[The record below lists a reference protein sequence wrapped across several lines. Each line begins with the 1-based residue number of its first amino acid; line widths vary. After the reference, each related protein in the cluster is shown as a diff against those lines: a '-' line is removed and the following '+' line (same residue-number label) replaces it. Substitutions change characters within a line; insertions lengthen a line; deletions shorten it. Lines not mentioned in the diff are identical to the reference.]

1 MLKGHRLDNDKIGY
15 MARLKYNFTWKK
27 YHFTWK
33 KYHFTWKKYH
43 RWFGLV
49 LSVFMLVFCV
59 SGIILNHREV
69 FSGCEVSR
77 RWLPAS
83 YHIKNFNNGVVKGT
97 VVKNQKTASDSTE
110 QSLAVEKNPSIHANS
125 SESPDSV
132 LAYGCAGV
140 FLTDS
145 RLSTWQDFNR
155 GLPASIDERNVR
167 HIVKAKD
174 GSLWCAALRDVYRY
188 DENSHRWKKVELPG
202 NEERIMD
209 VALGKDS
216 MTVVALTRSYVY
228 KISIFDSCRLQ
239 GKPAMAKFH
248 VGPAT
253 VVPPPSEDYE
263 PKTTLFKLVWHL
275 HSGEFFGL
283 PGKLVVDAIALVL
296 IVLSITGILLFILP
310 YGIRRVKKLAAKARM
325 KRLGKQF
332 AWNMKWHNK
341 IGYVTIVLTL
351 WIAITGM
358 CLRPPLM
365 VPLVLNKLPQAVGED
380 GNVWQDKLRAIRWDA
395 TQGDWLVST
404 SDGFLRVDEDFSQA
418 PKMLATDECPKLS
431 PMGVT
436 VFESDGKGGWIV
448 GSFRGIYRWNP
459 VKSAANRTSAVDPLL
474 ALSLKDSANHP
485 SSQILDYFTGKP
497 SVETSMI
504 PISDNLVCGYSE
516 DFLGGKPLVF
526 DFAKGVEDAKG
537 QAVDLAK
544 LQENKNLSAN
554 PQNLESNRQHL
565 YDNDESKTSKNEESM
580 SDLICETAPMSLWN
594 VALELHVGRCYS
606 PFLGPLSDF
615 FVFLS
620 GLLITLVL
628 LSGYIIS
635 RRRRKK
641 AQARLK

>member
-1 MLKGHRLDNDKIGY
+1 MGIVKIREMMY
-15 MARLKYNFTWKK
+15 LCNPKMNVMARLKYNFTWKK
-27 YHFTWK
+27 YH
-33 KYHFTWKKYH
+33 
-43 RWFGLV
+43 RWLGLV

-77 RWLPAS
+77 KWLPAS
-83 YHIKNFNNGVVKGT
+83 YHVKNFNNGVVKGT

-110 QSLAVEKNPSIHANS
+110 QSLAVEKNPSVHANS

-132 LAYGCAGV
+132 LVYGCAGV

-145 RLSTWQDFNR
+145 RLSTWQDFNA
-155 GLPASIDERNVR
+155 GLPESIDERNVR
-167 HIVKAKD
+167 HVVKAKD

-209 VALGKDS
+209 VALAKDS
-216 MTVVALTRSYVY
+216 MTVVALTRSRVFTIVPFVQYGEIV
-228 KISIFDSCRLQ
+228 KI
-239 GKPAMAKFH
+239 GKSSSETYRVESEIIPAPKK
-248 VGPAT
+248 
-253 VVPPPSEDYE
+253 YE

-310 YGIRRVKKLAAKARM
+310 YGIRRAKKLAAKARM

-365 VPLVLNKLPQAVGED
+365 VPLVLSKLPQAVGED

-395 TQGDWLVST
+395 VQGDWLVST
-404 SDGFLRVDEDFSQA
+404 SEGFLRVDEDFSQA
-418 PKMLATDECPKLS
+418 PKMLPDDECPKLS

-436 VFESDGKGGWIV
+436 VWESDGKGGWIV

-459 VKSAANRTSAVDPLL
+459 VNH
-474 ALSLKDSANHP
+474 SLN
-485 SSQILDYFTGKP
+485 QILDYFTGKP
-497 SVETSMI
+497 SEETSMI

-537 QAVDLAK
+537 QAVALC
-544 LQENKNLSAN
+544 
-554 PQNLESNRQHL
+554 
-565 YDNDESKTSKNEESM
+565 NDEPKKSRNEESM

-606 PFLGPLSDF
+606 PFLGPLSDL

-635 RRRRKK
+635 HRRRKK

>member
-1 MLKGHRLDNDKIGY
+1 MGIVKIREMMY
-15 MARLKYNFTWKK
+15 LCNPKMNVMARLKYNFTWKK
-27 YHFTWK
+27 YH
-33 KYHFTWKKYH
+33 
-43 RWFGLV
+43 RWLGLV

-77 RWLPAS
+77 KWLPAS
-83 YHIKNFNNGVVKGT
+83 YYIKNFNNGVVKGT
-97 VVKNQKTASDSTE
+97 VVKKSAAH
-110 QSLAVEKNPSIHANS
+110 SLS
-125 SESPDSV
+125 SENCDSV
-132 LAYGCAGV
+132 LVYGCAGV

-145 RLSTWQDFNR
+145 RLSTWQDFNA
-155 GLPASIDERNVR
+155 GLPESIDERNVR
-167 HIVKAKD
+167 HVVKAKD

-209 VALGKDS
+209 VALAKDS
-216 MTVVALTRSYVY
+216 MTVVALTRSRVFTIVPFVQYGEIV
-228 KISIFDSCRLQ
+228 KI
-239 GKPAMAKFH
+239 GKSSSETYRVESKIIPAPKK
-248 VGPAT
+248 
-253 VVPPPSEDYE
+253 YE

-310 YGIRRVKKLAAKARM
+310 YGIRRAKKLAAKARM

-365 VPLVLNKLPQAVGED
+365 VPLVLSKLPLAVGED

-395 TQGDWLVST
+395 VQGDWLVST
-404 SDGFLRVDEDFSQA
+404 SEGFLRVDEDFSQA
-418 PKMLATDECPKLS
+418 PKMLPDDECPKLS

-436 VFESDGKGGWIV
+436 VWESDGKGGWIV

-459 VKSAANRTSAVDPLL
+459 VNH
-474 ALSLKDSANHP
+474 SLN
-485 SSQILDYFTGKP
+485 QILDYFTGKP
-497 SVETSMI
+497 SEETSMI

-537 QAVDLAK
+537 QAVALC
-544 LQENKNLSAN
+544 
-554 PQNLESNRQHL
+554 
-565 YDNDESKTSKNEESM
+565 NDEPKKSRNEESM

-606 PFLGPLSDF
+606 PFLGPLSDL

-635 RRRRKK
+635 HRRRKK

>member
-1 MLKGHRLDNDKIGY
+1 MGIVKIREMMY
-15 MARLKYNFTWKK
+15 LCNPKMNVMARLKYNFTWKK
-27 YHFTWK
+27 YH
-33 KYHFTWKKYH
+33 
-43 RWFGLV
+43 RWLGLV

-77 RWLPAS
+77 KWLPAS
-83 YHIKNFNNGVVKGT
+83 YHIKNFNNEVVKGT
-97 VVKNQKTASDSTE
+97 VVKKSAAH
-110 QSLAVEKNPSIHANS
+110 SLS
-125 SESPDSV
+125 SENCDSV

-145 RLSTWQDFNR
+145 RLSTWQDFNA
-155 GLPASIDERNVR
+155 GLPESIDERNVR
-167 HIVKAKD
+167 HVVKAKD

-209 VALGKDS
+209 VALAKDS
-216 MTVVALTRSYVY
+216 MTVVALTRSRVFTIVPFVQYGEIV
-228 KISIFDSCRLQ
+228 KI
-239 GKPAMAKFH
+239 GKSSSETYRVESKIIPAPKK
-248 VGPAT
+248 
-253 VVPPPSEDYE
+253 YE

-310 YGIRRVKKLAAKARM
+310 YGIRRAKKLAAKARM
-325 KRLGKQF
+325 KRLGKQL

-365 VPLVLNKLPQAVGED
+365 VPLVLSKLPQAVGED

-395 TQGDWLVST
+395 VQGDWLVST
-404 SDGFLRVDEDFSQA
+404 SEGFLRVDEDFSQA
-418 PKMLATDECPKLS
+418 PKMLPDDECPKLS
-431 PMGVT
+431 PMGVR
-436 VFESDGKGGWIV
+436 VWESDGKGGWIV

-459 VKSAANRTSAVDPLL
+459 VNH
-474 ALSLKDSANHP
+474 SLN
-485 SSQILDYFTGKP
+485 QILDYFTGKP
-497 SVETSMI
+497 SEETSMI

-537 QAVDLAK
+537 QAVALC
-544 LQENKNLSAN
+544 
-554 PQNLESNRQHL
+554 
-565 YDNDESKTSKNEESM
+565 NDEPKTSRNEESM

-606 PFLGPLSDF
+606 PFLGPLSDL

-628 LSGYIIS
+628 LSGCIIS
-635 RRRRKK
+635 HRRRKK

>member
-1 MLKGHRLDNDKIGY
+1 MGIVKIREMMY
-15 MARLKYNFTWKK
+15 LCNPKMNVMARLKYNFTWKK
-27 YHFTWK
+27 YH
-33 KYHFTWKKYH
+33 
-43 RWFGLV
+43 RWLGLV

-77 RWLPAS
+77 KWLPAS

-97 VVKNQKTASDSTE
+97 VVKKSAAH
-110 QSLAVEKNPSIHANS
+110 SLS
-125 SESPDSV
+125 SENCDSV

-145 RLSTWQDFNR
+145 RLSTWQDFNA
-155 GLPASIDERNVR
+155 GLPESIDERNVR
-167 HIVKAKD
+167 HVVKAKD

-188 DENSHRWKKVELPG
+188 DENSHRWRKVELPG

-209 VALGKDS
+209 VALAKDS
-216 MTVVALTRSYVY
+216 MTVVALTRSRVFTIVPFVQYGEIV
-228 KISIFDSCRLQ
+228 KI
-239 GKPAMAKFH
+239 GKSSSETYRVESRIIPAPKK
-248 VGPAT
+248 
-253 VVPPPSEDYE
+253 YE

-310 YGIRRVKKLAAKARM
+310 YGIRRAKKLAAKARM

-365 VPLVLNKLPQAVGED
+365 VPLVLSKLPQAVGED

-395 TQGDWLVST
+395 VQGDWLVST
-404 SDGFLRVDEDFSQA
+404 SEGFLRVDEDFSQA
-418 PKMLATDECPKLS
+418 PKMLPDDECPKLS

-436 VFESDGKGGWIV
+436 VWESDGKGGWIV

-459 VKSAANRTSAVDPLL
+459 V
-474 ALSLKDSANHP
+474 NHK
-485 SSQILDYFTGKP
+485 SQILDYFTNEP
-497 SVETSMI
+497 SEETSMI

-537 QAVDLAK
+537 QAVALC
-544 LQENKNLSAN
+544 
-554 PQNLESNRQHL
+554 
-565 YDNDESKTSKNEESM
+565 NDEPKTSRNEESM

-606 PFLGPLSDF
+606 PFLGPLSDL

-635 RRRRKK
+635 HRRRKK

>member
-1 MLKGHRLDNDKIGY
+1 MNV

-27 YHFTWK
+27 YH
-33 KYHFTWKKYH
+33 
-43 RWFGLV
+43 RWLGLV

-77 RWLPAS
+77 KWLPAS
-83 YHIKNFNNGVVKGT
+83 YYIKNFNNGVVKGT
-97 VVKNQKTASDSTE
+97 VVKKSAAH
-110 QSLAVEKNPSIHANS
+110 SLS
-125 SESPDSV
+125 SENCDSV

-140 FLTDS
+140 FVTDS
-145 RLSTWQDFNR
+145 RLSTWQDFNA
-155 GLPASIDERNVR
+155 GLPESIDERNVR
-167 HIVKAKD
+167 HVVKAKD

-209 VALGKDS
+209 VALAKDS
-216 MTVVALTRSYVY
+216 MTVVALTRSRVFTIVPFVQYGEIV
-228 KISIFDSCRLQ
+228 KI
-239 GKPAMAKFH
+239 GKSSSETYRVESKIIPAPKK
-248 VGPAT
+248 
-253 VVPPPSEDYE
+253 YE

-310 YGIRRVKKLAAKARM
+310 YGIRRAKKLAAKARM

-365 VPLVLNKLPQAVGED
+365 VPLVLSKLPQAVGED

-395 TQGDWLVST
+395 VQGDWLVST
-404 SDGFLRVDEDFSQA
+404 SEGFLRVDEDFSQA
-418 PKMLATDECPKLS
+418 PKMLPDDECPKLS

-436 VFESDGKGGWIV
+436 VWESDGKGGWIV

-459 VKSAANRTSAVDPLL
+459 VNH
-474 ALSLKDSANHP
+474 SLN
-485 SSQILDYFTGKP
+485 QILDYFTGKP
-497 SVETSMI
+497 SEETSMI

-537 QAVDLAK
+537 QAVALC
-544 LQENKNLSAN
+544 
-554 PQNLESNRQHL
+554 
-565 YDNDESKTSKNEESM
+565 NDEPKTSRNEESM

-606 PFLGPLSDF
+606 PFLGPLSDL

-635 RRRRKK
+635 HRRRKK

>member
-1 MLKGHRLDNDKIGY
+1 MGIVKIREMMY
-15 MARLKYNFTWKK
+15 LCNPKMNVMARLKY
-27 YHFTWK
+27 Y
-33 KYHFTWKKYH
+33 FTWKKYH
-43 RWFGLV
+43 RWLGLV

-77 RWLPAS
+77 KWLPAS

-97 VVKNQKTASDSTE
+97 VVKKSVAH
-110 QSLAVEKNPSIHANS
+110 SLS
-125 SESPDSV
+125 SENCDSV

-145 RLSTWQDFNR
+145 RLSTWQDFNA
-155 GLPASIDERNVR
+155 GLPESIDERNVR
-167 HIVKAKD
+167 HVVKAKD

-209 VALGKDS
+209 VALAKDS
-216 MTVVALTRSYVY
+216 MTVVALTRSRLFTIVPFVQYGEIV
-228 KISIFDSCRLQ
+228 KI
-239 GKPAMAKFH
+239 GKSSSETYRVESKIIPAPKK
-248 VGPAT
+248 
-253 VVPPPSEDYE
+253 YE

-310 YGIRRVKKLAAKARM
+310 YGIRRAKKLAAKARM

-365 VPLVLNKLPQAVGED
+365 VPLVLSKLPQTVGED

-395 TQGDWLVST
+395 VQGDWLVST
-404 SDGFLRVDEDFSQA
+404 SEGFLRVDEDFSQA
-418 PKMLATDECPKLS
+418 PKMLPDDECPKLS

-436 VFESDGKGGWIV
+436 VWESDGKGGWIV

-459 VKSAANRTSAVDPLL
+459 VNH
-474 ALSLKDSANHP
+474 SLN
-485 SSQILDYFTGKP
+485 QILDYFTGKP
-497 SVETSMI
+497 SEETSMI

-537 QAVDLAK
+537 QAVALC
-544 LQENKNLSAN
+544 
-554 PQNLESNRQHL
+554 
-565 YDNDESKTSKNEESM
+565 NDEPKKSRNEESM

-606 PFLGPLSDF
+606 PFLGPLSDL
-615 FVFLS
+615 FVFIS

-635 RRRRKK
+635 HRRRKK

>member
-1 MLKGHRLDNDKIGY
+1 MGIVKIREMMY
-15 MARLKYNFTWKK
+15 LCNPKMNVMARLKYNFTWKK
-27 YHFTWK
+27 YH
-33 KYHFTWKKYH
+33 
-43 RWFGLV
+43 RWLGLV

-77 RWLPAS
+77 KWLPAS
-83 YHIKNFNNGVVKGT
+83 YYIKNFNNGVVKGT
-97 VVKNQKTASDSTE
+97 VMKKSAAH
-110 QSLAVEKNPSIHANS
+110 SLS
-125 SESPDSV
+125 SENCDSV

-145 RLSTWQDFNR
+145 RLSTWQDFNA
-155 GLPASIDERNVR
+155 GLPESIDERNVR
-167 HIVKAKD
+167 HVVKAKD

-209 VALGKDS
+209 VALAKDS
-216 MTVVALTRSYVY
+216 MTVVALTRSRVFTIVPFVQYGEIV
-228 KISIFDSCRLQ
+228 KI
-239 GKPAMAKFH
+239 GKSSSETYRVESKIIPAPKK
-248 VGPAT
+248 
-253 VVPPPSEDYE
+253 YE

-310 YGIRRVKKLAAKARM
+310 YGIRRAKKLAAKARM

-365 VPLVLNKLPQAVGED
+365 VPLVLSKLPQAVGED

-395 TQGDWLVST
+395 VQGDWLVST
-404 SDGFLRVDEDFSQA
+404 SEGFLRVDEDFSQA
-418 PKMLATDECPKLS
+418 PKMLPDDECPKSS

-459 VKSAANRTSAVDPLL
+459 VNH
-474 ALSLKDSANHP
+474 SLN
-485 SSQILDYFTGKP
+485 QILDYFTGKP
-497 SVETSMI
+497 SEETSMI

-537 QAVDLAK
+537 QAVALC
-544 LQENKNLSAN
+544 
-554 PQNLESNRQHL
+554 
-565 YDNDESKTSKNEESM
+565 NDEPKTSRNEESM

-606 PFLGPLSDF
+606 PFLGPLSDL

-635 RRRRKK
+635 HRRRKK

>member
-1 MLKGHRLDNDKIGY
+1 MGIVKIREMMY
-15 MARLKYNFTWKK
+15 LCNPKMNVMARLKYNFTWKK
-27 YHFTWK
+27 YH
-33 KYHFTWKKYH
+33 
-43 RWFGLV
+43 RWLGLV

-77 RWLPAS
+77 KWLPAS
-83 YHIKNFNNGVVKGT
+83 YYIKNFNNGVVKGT
-97 VVKNQKTASDSTE
+97 VMKKSAAH
-110 QSLAVEKNPSIHANS
+110 SLS
-125 SESPDSV
+125 SENCDSV

-140 FLTDS
+140 FLSDS
-145 RLSTWQDFNR
+145 RLSTWQDFNA
-155 GLPASIDERNVR
+155 GLPESIDERNVR
-167 HIVKAKD
+167 HVVKAKD

-209 VALGKDS
+209 VALAKDS
-216 MTVVALTRSYVY
+216 MTVVALTRSRVFTIVPFVQYGEIV
-228 KISIFDSCRLQ
+228 KI
-239 GKPAMAKFH
+239 GKSSSETYRVESKIIPAPKK
-248 VGPAT
+248 
-253 VVPPPSEDYE
+253 YE

-310 YGIRRVKKLAAKARM
+310 YGIRRAKKLAAKARM

-365 VPLVLNKLPQAVGED
+365 VPLVLSKLPQAVGED

-395 TQGDWLVST
+395 VQGDWLVST
-404 SDGFLRVDEDFSQA
+404 SEGFLRVDEDFSQA
-418 PKMLATDECPKLS
+418 PKMLPDDECPKLS

-436 VFESDGKGGWIV
+436 VWESDGKGGWIV

-459 VKSAANRTSAVDPLL
+459 VNH
-474 ALSLKDSANHP
+474 SLN
-485 SSQILDYFTGKP
+485 QILDYFTGKP
-497 SVETSMI
+497 SEETSMI

-537 QAVDLAK
+537 QAVALC
-544 LQENKNLSAN
+544 
-554 PQNLESNRQHL
+554 
-565 YDNDESKTSKNEESM
+565 NDEPKTSRNEESM

-606 PFLGPLSDF
+606 PFLGPLSDL

-635 RRRRKK
+635 HRRRKK
-641 AQARLK
+641 TQARLK

>member
-1 MLKGHRLDNDKIGY
+1 

-27 YHFTWK
+27 YH
-33 KYHFTWKKYH
+33 
-43 RWFGLV
+43 RWLGLV

-77 RWLPAS
+77 KWLPAS

-97 VVKNQKTASDSTE
+97 VVKKSAAH
-110 QSLAVEKNPSIHANS
+110 SLS
-125 SESPDSV
+125 SENCDSV

-145 RLSTWQDFNR
+145 RLSTWQDFNA
-155 GLPASIDERNVR
+155 GLPESIDERNVR
-167 HIVKAKD
+167 HVVKAKD

-209 VALGKDS
+209 VALAKDS
-216 MTVVALTRSYVY
+216 MTVVALTRSRVFTIVPFVQYGEIV
-228 KISIFDSCRLQ
+228 KI
-239 GKPAMAKFH
+239 GKSSSETYRVESKIIPAPKK
-248 VGPAT
+248 
-253 VVPPPSEDYE
+253 YE

-296 IVLSITGILLFILP
+296 IVLSITGILLFIFP
-310 YGIRRVKKLAAKARM
+310 YGIRRAKKLAAKARM

-365 VPLVLNKLPQAVGED
+365 VPLVLSKLPQTVGED

-395 TQGDWLVST
+395 VQGDWLVST
-404 SDGFLRVDEDFSQA
+404 SEGFLRVDEDFSQA
-418 PKMLATDECPKLS
+418 PKMLPDDECPKLS

-436 VFESDGKGGWIV
+436 VWESDGKGGWIV

-459 VKSAANRTSAVDPLL
+459 VNH
-474 ALSLKDSANHP
+474 SLN
-485 SSQILDYFTGKP
+485 QILDYFTGKP
-497 SVETSMI
+497 SEETSMI

-526 DFAKGVEDAKG
+526 DFAKGVEDVKG
-537 QAVDLAK
+537 QAVALC
-544 LQENKNLSAN
+544 
-554 PQNLESNRQHL
+554 
-565 YDNDESKTSKNEESM
+565 NDEPKTSRNEESM

-606 PFLGPLSDF
+606 PFLGPLSDL

-635 RRRRKK
+635 HRRRKK
-641 AQARLK
+641 AQERKHMSFMIHKRES

>member
-1 MLKGHRLDNDKIGY
+1 MGIVKIREMMY
-15 MARLKYNFTWKK
+15 LCNPKMNVMARLKYNFTWKK
-27 YHFTWK
+27 YH
-33 KYHFTWKKYH
+33 
-43 RWFGLV
+43 RWLGLV

-77 RWLPAS
+77 KWLPAS

-97 VVKNQKTASDSTE
+97 VVKKSAAH
-110 QSLAVEKNPSIHANS
+110 SLS
-125 SESPDSV
+125 SENCDSV
-132 LAYGCAGV
+132 LVYGCAGV

-145 RLSTWQDFNR
+145 RLSIWQDFNA
-155 GLPASIDERNVR
+155 GLPESIDERNVR
-167 HIVKAKD
+167 HVVKAKD

-209 VALGKDS
+209 VALAKDS
-216 MTVVALTRSYVY
+216 MTVVALTRSRVFTIVPFVQYGEIVNIGKSSSETY
-228 KISIFDSCRLQ
+228 RVESKII
-239 GKPAMAKFH
+239 PAPKK
-248 VGPAT
+248 
-253 VVPPPSEDYE
+253 YE

-310 YGIRRVKKLAAKARM
+310 YGIRRAKKLAAKARM

-365 VPLVLNKLPQAVGED
+365 VPLVLSKLPQAVGED

-395 TQGDWLVST
+395 VQGDWLVST
-404 SDGFLRVDEDFSQA
+404 SEGFLRVDENFSQA
-418 PKMLATDECPKLS
+418 PKMLPDDECPKLS

-436 VFESDGKGGWIV
+436 VWESDGKGGWIV

-459 VKSAANRTSAVDPLL
+459 VNH
-474 ALSLKDSANHP
+474 SLN
-485 SSQILDYFTGKP
+485 QILDYFTGKP
-497 SVETSMI
+497 SEETSMI

-537 QAVDLAK
+537 QAVALC
-544 LQENKNLSAN
+544 
-554 PQNLESNRQHL
+554 
-565 YDNDESKTSKNEESM
+565 NDEPKKSRNEESM

-606 PFLGPLSDF
+606 PFLGPLSDL

-635 RRRRKK
+635 HRRRKK

>member
-1 MLKGHRLDNDKIGY
+1 MGIVKIREMMY
-15 MARLKYNFTWKK
+15 LCNPKMNVMARLKYNFTWKK
-27 YHFTWK
+27 YH
-33 KYHFTWKKYH
+33 
-43 RWFGLV
+43 RWLGLV

-77 RWLPAS
+77 KWLPAS

-97 VVKNQKTASDSTE
+97 VVKKSAAH
-110 QSLAVEKNPSIHANS
+110 SLS
-125 SESPDSV
+125 SENCDSV

-145 RLSTWQDFNR
+145 RLSTWQDFNA
-155 GLPASIDERNVR
+155 GLPESIDERNVR
-167 HIVKAKD
+167 HVVKAKD

-209 VALGKDS
+209 VALAKDS
-216 MTVVALTRSYVY
+216 MTVVALTRSRVFTIVPFVQYGEIV
-228 KISIFDSCRLQ
+228 KI
-239 GKPAMAKFH
+239 GKSSSETYRVESKIIPAPKK
-248 VGPAT
+248 
-253 VVPPPSEDYE
+253 YE

-310 YGIRRVKKLAAKARM
+310 YGIRRAKKLAAKARM
-325 KRLGKQF
+325 KRFGKQF

-365 VPLVLNKLPQAVGED
+365 VPLVLSKLPQAVGED

-395 TQGDWLVST
+395 VQGDWLVST
-404 SDGFLRVDEDFSQA
+404 SEGFLRVDEDFSQA
-418 PKMLATDECPKLS
+418 PKMLPDDECPKLS

-436 VFESDGKGGWIV
+436 VWESDGKGGWIV

-459 VKSAANRTSAVDPLL
+459 VNH
-474 ALSLKDSANHP
+474 SLN
-485 SSQILDYFTGKP
+485 QILDYFTGKP
-497 SVETSMI
+497 SEETSMI

-537 QAVDLAK
+537 QAVALC
-544 LQENKNLSAN
+544 
-554 PQNLESNRQHL
+554 
-565 YDNDESKTSKNEESM
+565 NDEPKTSRNEESM

-606 PFLGPLSDF
+606 PFLGPLSDL

-635 RRRRKK
+635 HRRRKK

>member
-1 MLKGHRLDNDKIGY
+1 MGIVKIREMMY
-15 MARLKYNFTWKK
+15 LCNPKMNVMARLKYNFTWKK
-27 YHFTWK
+27 YH
-33 KYHFTWKKYH
+33 
-43 RWFGLV
+43 RWLGLV

-77 RWLPAS
+77 KWLPAS

-97 VVKNQKTASDSTE
+97 VVKKSAAH
-110 QSLAVEKNPSIHANS
+110 SLS
-125 SESPDSV
+125 SENCDSV

-145 RLSTWQDFNR
+145 RLSTWQDFNA
-155 GLPASIDERNVR
+155 GLPESIDERNVR
-167 HIVKAKD
+167 HVVKAKD

-209 VALGKDS
+209 VALAKDS
-216 MTVVALTRSYVY
+216 MTVVALTRSRVFTIVPFVQYGEIV
-228 KISIFDSCRLQ
+228 KI
-239 GKPAMAKFH
+239 GKSSSETYRVESKIIPAPKK
-248 VGPAT
+248 
-253 VVPPPSEDYE
+253 YE

-310 YGIRRVKKLAAKARM
+310 YGIRRAKKLAAKARM

-365 VPLVLNKLPQAVGED
+365 VPLVLSKLPQAVGED

-395 TQGDWLVST
+395 VQGDWLVST
-404 SDGFLRVDEDFSQA
+404 SEGFLRVDEDFSQV
-418 PKMLATDECPKLS
+418 PKMLLDDECPKLS

-436 VFESDGKGGWIV
+436 VWESDGKGGWIV

-459 VKSAANRTSAVDPLL
+459 VNH
-474 ALSLKDSANHP
+474 SLN
-485 SSQILDYFTGKP
+485 QILDYFTGKP
-497 SVETSMI
+497 SEETSMI

-537 QAVDLAK
+537 QAVALC
-544 LQENKNLSAN
+544 
-554 PQNLESNRQHL
+554 
-565 YDNDESKTSKNEESM
+565 NDEPKTSRNEESM

-606 PFLGPLSDF
+606 PFLGPLSDL

-635 RRRRKK
+635 HRRRKK

>member
-1 MLKGHRLDNDKIGY
+1 MNV

-27 YHFTWK
+27 YH
-33 KYHFTWKKYH
+33 
-43 RWFGLV
+43 RWLGLV

-77 RWLPAS
+77 KWLPAS
-83 YHIKNFNNGVVKGT
+83 YYIKNFNNGVVKGT
-97 VVKNQKTASDSTE
+97 VVKKSAAH
-110 QSLAVEKNPSIHANS
+110 SLS
-125 SESPDSV
+125 SENCDSV
-132 LAYGCAGV
+132 LVYGCAGV

-145 RLSTWQDFNR
+145 RLSTWQDFNA
-155 GLPASIDERNVR
+155 GLPESIDERNVR
-167 HIVKAKD
+167 HVVKAKD

-209 VALGKDS
+209 VALAKDS
-216 MTVVALTRSYVY
+216 MTVVALTRSRVFTIVPFVQYGEIV
-228 KISIFDSCRLQ
+228 KI
-239 GKPAMAKFH
+239 GKSSSETYRVESKIIPAPKK
-248 VGPAT
+248 
-253 VVPPPSEDYE
+253 YE

-310 YGIRRVKKLAAKARM
+310 YGIRRAKKLAAKARM

-365 VPLVLNKLPQAVGED
+365 VPLVLSKLPQAVGED

-395 TQGDWLVST
+395 VQGDWLVST
-404 SDGFLRVDEDFSQA
+404 SEGFLRVDEDFSQA
-418 PKMLATDECPKLS
+418 PKMLPDDECPKLS

-436 VFESDGKGGWIV
+436 VWESDGKGGWIV

-459 VKSAANRTSAVDPLL
+459 VNH
-474 ALSLKDSANHP
+474 SLN
-485 SSQILDYFTGKP
+485 QILDYFTGKP
-497 SVETSMI
+497 SEETSMI

-537 QAVDLAK
+537 QAVALC
-544 LQENKNLSAN
+544 
-554 PQNLESNRQHL
+554 
-565 YDNDESKTSKNEESM
+565 NDEPKKSRNEESM

-606 PFLGPLSDF
+606 PFLGPLSDL

-620 GLLITLVL
+620 GLLIILVL

-635 RRRRKK
+635 HRRRKK
-641 AQARLK
+641 TQARLK

>member
-1 MLKGHRLDNDKIGY
+1 MGIVKIREMMY
-15 MARLKYNFTWKK
+15 LCNPKMNVMARLKYNFTWKK
-27 YHFTWK
+27 YH
-33 KYHFTWKKYH
+33 
-43 RWFGLV
+43 RWLGLV

-77 RWLPAS
+77 KWLPAS
-83 YHIKNFNNGVVKGT
+83 YYIKNFNNGVVKGT
-97 VVKNQKTASDSTE
+97 VVKKSAAH
-110 QSLAVEKNPSIHANS
+110 SLS
-125 SESPDSV
+125 SENCDSV
-132 LAYGCAGV
+132 LVYGCAGV

-145 RLSTWQDFNR
+145 RLSTWQDFNA
-155 GLPASIDERNVR
+155 GLPESIDERNVR
-167 HIVKAKD
+167 HVVKAKD

-209 VALGKDS
+209 VALAKDS
-216 MTVVALTRSYVY
+216 MTVVALTRSRVFTIVPFVQYGEIV
-228 KISIFDSCRLQ
+228 KI
-239 GKPAMAKFH
+239 GKSSSETYRVESKIIPAPKK
-248 VGPAT
+248 
-253 VVPPPSEDYE
+253 YE

-310 YGIRRVKKLAAKARM
+310 YGIRRAKKLAAKARM

-365 VPLVLNKLPQAVGED
+365 VPLVLSKLPQAVGED

-395 TQGDWLVST
+395 VQGDWLVST
-404 SDGFLRVDEDFSQA
+404 SEGFLRVDEDFSQA
-418 PKMLATDECPKLS
+418 PKMLPDDECPKLS

-436 VFESDGKGGWIV
+436 VWESDGKGGWIV

-459 VKSAANRTSAVDPLL
+459 VNH
-474 ALSLKDSANHP
+474 SLN
-485 SSQILDYFTGKP
+485 QILDYFTGKP
-497 SVETSMI
+497 SEETSMI

-526 DFAKGVEDAKG
+526 DFAKGVEDEKG
-537 QAVDLAK
+537 QAVALC
-544 LQENKNLSAN
+544 
-554 PQNLESNRQHL
+554 
-565 YDNDESKTSKNEESM
+565 NDEPKKSRNEESM

-606 PFLGPLSDF
+606 PFLGPLSDL

-635 RRRRKK
+635 HRRRKK

>member
-1 MLKGHRLDNDKIGY
+1 
-15 MARLKYNFTWKK
+15 MARLKYN
-27 YHFTWK
+27 
-33 KYHFTWKKYH
+33 FTWKKYH

-77 RWLPAS
+77 KWLPAS
-83 YHIKNFNNGVVKGT
+83 YRIKNFNNGVVKGT
-97 VVKNQKTASDSTE
+97 VVKKSAAH
-110 QSLAVEKNPSIHANS
+110 SLS
-125 SESPDSV
+125 SENCDSV
-132 LAYGCAGV
+132 LVYGCAGV

-145 RLSTWQDFNR
+145 RLSTWQDFNA
-155 GLPASIDERNVR
+155 GLPESIDERNVR
-167 HIVKAKD
+167 HVVKAKD

-209 VALGKDS
+209 VALAKDS
-216 MTVVALTRSYVY
+216 MTVVALTRSRVFTIVPFVQYGEIV
-228 KISIFDSCRLQ
+228 KI
-239 GKPAMAKFH
+239 GKSSSETYRVESKIIPAPKKH
-248 VGPAT
+248 
-253 VVPPPSEDYE
+253 E

-310 YGIRRVKKLAAKARM
+310 YGIRRAKKLAAKARM

-365 VPLVLNKLPQAVGED
+365 VPLVLSKLPQAVGED

-395 TQGDWLVST
+395 VQGDWLVST
-404 SDGFLRVDEDFSQA
+404 SEGFLRVDEDFSQA
-418 PKMLATDECPKLS
+418 PKMLPDDECPKLS

-436 VFESDGKGGWIV
+436 VWESDGKGGWIV

-459 VKSAANRTSAVDPLL
+459 VNH
-474 ALSLKDSANHP
+474 SLN
-485 SSQILDYFTGKP
+485 QILDYFTGKP
-497 SVETSMI
+497 SEETSMI

-537 QAVDLAK
+537 QAVALC
-544 LQENKNLSAN
+544 
-554 PQNLESNRQHL
+554 
-565 YDNDESKTSKNEESM
+565 NDEPKKSRNEESM

-606 PFLGPLSDF
+606 PFLGPLSDL

-635 RRRRKK
+635 HRRRKK

>member
-1 MLKGHRLDNDKIGY
+1 MGIVKIREMMY
-15 MARLKYNFTWKK
+15 LCNPKMNVMARLKYNFTWKK
-27 YHFTWK
+27 YH
-33 KYHFTWKKYH
+33 
-43 RWFGLV
+43 RWLGLV

-77 RWLPAS
+77 KWLPAS

-97 VVKNQKTASDSTE
+97 VVKKSAAH
-110 QSLAVEKNPSIHANS
+110 SLS
-125 SESPDSV
+125 SENCDSV
-132 LAYGCAGV
+132 LAYGCAGI
-140 FLTDS
+140 FLTNS
-145 RLSTWQDFNR
+145 RLSTWQDFNA
-155 GLPASIDERNVR
+155 GLPESIDERNVR
-167 HIVKAKD
+167 HVVKAKD

-188 DENSHRWKKVELPG
+188 DENAQQWKKVELPG
-202 NEERIMD
+202 NEKRIMD
-209 VALGKDS
+209 VALAKDS
-216 MTVVALTRSYVY
+216 MTVVALTRSRLFTIVPFVQYGEIV
-228 KISIFDSCRLQ
+228 KI
-239 GKPAMAKFH
+239 GKSSSETYRVESKIIPAPKK
-248 VGPAT
+248 
-253 VVPPPSEDYE
+253 YE

-310 YGIRRVKKLAAKARM
+310 YGIRRAKKLAAKARM

-365 VPLVLNKLPQAVGED
+365 VPLVLSKLPQAVGED

-395 TQGDWLVST
+395 VQGDWLVST
-404 SDGFLRVDEDFSQA
+404 SEGFLRVDEDFSQA
-418 PKMLATDECPKLS
+418 PKMLPDDECPKLS

-436 VFESDGKGGWIV
+436 VWESDGKGGWIV

-459 VKSAANRTSAVDPLL
+459 VNH
-474 ALSLKDSANHP
+474 SLN
-485 SSQILDYFTGKP
+485 QILDYFTGKP
-497 SVETSMI
+497 SEETSMI

-537 QAVDLAK
+537 QAVALC
-544 LQENKNLSAN
+544 
-554 PQNLESNRQHL
+554 
-565 YDNDESKTSKNEESM
+565 NDEPKTSRNEESM

-606 PFLGPLSDF
+606 PFLGPLSDL

-635 RRRRKK
+635 HRRRKK

>member
-1 MLKGHRLDNDKIGY
+1 MNV

-27 YHFTWK
+27 YH
-33 KYHFTWKKYH
+33 
-43 RWFGLV
+43 RWLGLV
-49 LSVFMLVFCV
+49 LSVLMLVFCV

-77 RWLPAS
+77 KWLPAS
-83 YHIKNFNNGVVKGT
+83 YYIKNFNNGVVKGT
-97 VVKNQKTASDSTE
+97 VVKKSAAH
-110 QSLAVEKNPSIHANS
+110 SLS
-125 SESPDSV
+125 SENCDSV

-145 RLSTWQDFNR
+145 RLSTWQDFNA
-155 GLPASIDERNVR
+155 GLPESIDERNVR
-167 HIVKAKD
+167 HVVKAKD

-209 VALGKDS
+209 VALAKDS
-216 MTVVALTRSYVY
+216 MTVVALTRSRVFTIVPFVQYGEIV
-228 KISIFDSCRLQ
+228 KI
-239 GKPAMAKFH
+239 GKSSSETYRVESKIIPAPKK
-248 VGPAT
+248 
-253 VVPPPSEDYE
+253 YE

-310 YGIRRVKKLAAKARM
+310 YGIRRAKKLAAKARM

-365 VPLVLNKLPQAVGED
+365 VPLVLSKLPQAVGED

-395 TQGDWLVST
+395 VQGDWLVST
-404 SDGFLRVDEDFSQA
+404 SEGFLRVDEDFSQA
-418 PKMLATDECPKLS
+418 PKMLPDDECPKLS

-436 VFESDGKGGWIV
+436 VWESDGKGGWIV

-459 VKSAANRTSAVDPLL
+459 VNH
-474 ALSLKDSANHP
+474 SLN
-485 SSQILDYFTGKP
+485 QILDYFTGKP
-497 SVETSMI
+497 SEETSMI

-537 QAVDLAK
+537 QAVALC
-544 LQENKNLSAN
+544 
-554 PQNLESNRQHL
+554 
-565 YDNDESKTSKNEESM
+565 NDEPKKSRNEESM

-606 PFLGPLSDF
+606 PFLGPLSDL

-635 RRRRKK
+635 HRRRKK

>member
-1 MLKGHRLDNDKIGY
+1 MGIVKIREMMY
-15 MARLKYNFTWKK
+15 LCNPKMNVMARLKYNFTWKK
-27 YHFTWK
+27 YH
-33 KYHFTWKKYH
+33 
-43 RWFGLV
+43 RWLGLV

-77 RWLPAS
+77 KWLPAS
-83 YHIKNFNNGVVKGT
+83 YYIKNFNNGVVKGT
-97 VVKNQKTASDSTE
+97 VMKKSAAH
-110 QSLAVEKNPSIHANS
+110 SLS
-125 SESPDSV
+125 SENCDSV

-145 RLSTWQDFNR
+145 RLSTWQDFNA
-155 GLPASIDERNVR
+155 GLPESIDERNVR
-167 HIVKAKD
+167 HVVKAKD

-209 VALGKDS
+209 VALAKDS
-216 MTVVALTRSYVY
+216 MTVVALTRSRVFTIVPFVQYGEIV
-228 KISIFDSCRLQ
+228 KI
-239 GKPAMAKFH
+239 GKSSSETYRVESKIIPAPKK
-248 VGPAT
+248 
-253 VVPPPSEDYE
+253 YE

-310 YGIRRVKKLAAKARM
+310 YGIRRAKKLAAKARM

-365 VPLVLNKLPQAVGED
+365 VPLVLSKLPQAVGED

-395 TQGDWLVST
+395 VQGDWLVST
-404 SDGFLRVDEDFSQA
+404 SEGFLRVDEDFSQA
-418 PKMLATDECPKLS
+418 PKMLPDDECPKSS

-459 VKSAANRTSAVDPLL
+459 VNH
-474 ALSLKDSANHP
+474 SLN
-485 SSQILDYFTGKP
+485 QILDYFTGKP
-497 SVETSMI
+497 SEETSMI

-537 QAVDLAK
+537 QAVALC
-544 LQENKNLSAN
+544 
-554 PQNLESNRQHL
+554 
-565 YDNDESKTSKNEESM
+565 NDEPKTSRNEESM

-606 PFLGPLSDF
+606 PFLGPLSDL

-620 GLLITLVL
+620 GLLITLVF

-635 RRRRKK
+635 HRRRKK

>member
-1 MLKGHRLDNDKIGY
+1 

-27 YHFTWK
+27 YH
-33 KYHFTWKKYH
+33 
-43 RWFGLV
+43 RWLGLV

-59 SGIILNHREV
+59 SGIILNHREA

-77 RWLPAS
+77 KWLPAS

-97 VVKNQKTASDSTE
+97 VVKNSGSLAISEGFSDSI
-110 QSLAVEKNPSIHANS
+110 LV
-125 SESPDSV
+125 
-132 LAYGCAGV
+132 YGCAGV
-140 FLTDS
+140 FLTDYQ
-145 RLSTWQDFNR
+145 LSTWQDFNA
-155 GLPASIDERNVR
+155 GLPKSIDERNVR
-167 HIVKAKD
+167 HVVKAKD

-188 DENSHRWKKVELPG
+188 DENSYRWKKVELPG

-209 VALGKDS
+209 VALGKNS
-216 MTVVALTRSYVY
+216 IQVVALTRSRIFEITPIASNIDVSESPSSLASSAKGGVSEKSPDIFEKKSGGFSEKVGTFLGKYRVEA
-228 KISIFDSCRLQ
+228 KII
-239 GKPAMAKFH
+239 PAPKN
-248 VGPAT
+248 
-253 VVPPPSEDYE
+253 YE

-310 YGIRRVKKLAAKARM
+310 YGIRRAKKLAAKARM

-365 VPLVLNKLPQAVGED
+365 VPLVLSKLPQAVGED

-395 TQGDWLVST
+395 VQGDWLVST
-404 SDGFLRVDEDFSQA
+404 SEGFLRVDEDFSQA
-418 PKMLATDECPKLS
+418 PKMLPDDECPKLS

-436 VFESDGKGGWIV
+436 VWESDGKGGWIV

-459 VKSAANRTSAVDPLL
+459 VNH
-474 ALSLKDSANHP
+474 SLN
-485 SSQILDYFTGKP
+485 QILDYFTGKP
-497 SVETSMI
+497 SEETSMI

-537 QAVDLAK
+537 QAVALC
-544 LQENKNLSAN
+544 
-554 PQNLESNRQHL
+554 
-565 YDNDESKTSKNEESM
+565 NDEPKTSRNEESM

-606 PFLGPLSDF
+606 PFLGPLSDL

-635 RRRRKK
+635 HRRRKK

>member
-1 MLKGHRLDNDKIGY
+1 MGIVKIREMMY
-15 MARLKYNFTWKK
+15 LCNPKMNVMARLKYNFTWKK
-27 YHFTWK
+27 YH
-33 KYHFTWKKYH
+33 
-43 RWFGLV
+43 RWLGLV

-77 RWLPAS
+77 KWLPAS

-97 VVKNQKTASDSTE
+97 VVKKSAAH
-110 QSLAVEKNPSIHANS
+110 SLS
-125 SESPDSV
+125 SENCDSV

-145 RLSTWQDFNR
+145 RLSTWQDFNA
-155 GLPASIDERNVR
+155 GLPESIDERNVR
-167 HIVKAKD
+167 HVVKAKD

-188 DENSHRWKKVELPG
+188 DENSHRWRKVELPG

-209 VALGKDS
+209 VALAKDS
-216 MTVVALTRSYVY
+216 MTVVALTRSRVFTIVPFVQYGEIV
-228 KISIFDSCRLQ
+228 KI
-239 GKPAMAKFH
+239 GKSSSETYRVESKIIPAPKK
-248 VGPAT
+248 
-253 VVPPPSEDYE
+253 YE

-310 YGIRRVKKLAAKARM
+310 YGIRRAKKLAAKARM

-365 VPLVLNKLPQAVGED
+365 VPLVLSKLPQAVGED

-395 TQGDWLVST
+395 VQGDWLVST
-404 SDGFLRVDEDFSQA
+404 SEGFLRVDEDFSQA
-418 PKMLATDECPKLS
+418 PKMLSDDECPKLS

-436 VFESDGKGGWIV
+436 VWESDGKGGWIV

-459 VKSAANRTSAVDPLL
+459 VNH
-474 ALSLKDSANHP
+474 SLN
-485 SSQILDYFTGKP
+485 QILDYFIGKP
-497 SVETSMI
+497 SEETSMI

-537 QAVDLAK
+537 QAVALC
-544 LQENKNLSAN
+544 
-554 PQNLESNRQHL
+554 
-565 YDNDESKTSKNEESM
+565 NDEPKTSRNEESM

-606 PFLGPLSDF
+606 PFLGPLSDL

-628 LSGYIIS
+628 LSGYIIYPS
-635 RRRRKK
+635 SG
-641 AQARLK
+641 

>member
-1 MLKGHRLDNDKIGY
+1 

-27 YHFTWK
+27 YH
-33 KYHFTWKKYH
+33 
-43 RWFGLV
+43 RWLGLV

-77 RWLPAS
+77 KWLPAS
-83 YHIKNFNNGVVKGT
+83 YYIKNFNNGVVKGT
-97 VVKNQKTASDSTE
+97 VVKKSAAH
-110 QSLAVEKNPSIHANS
+110 SLS
-125 SESPDSV
+125 SENCDSV

-145 RLSTWQDFNR
+145 RLSTWQDFNA
-155 GLPASIDERNVR
+155 GLPESIDERNVR
-167 HIVKAKD
+167 HVVKAKD

-188 DENSHRWKKVELPG
+188 DENSHRWKKVEMPG

-209 VALGKDS
+209 VALAKDS
-216 MTVVALTRSYVY
+216 MTVVALTRSRVFTIVPFVQYGEIV
-228 KISIFDSCRLQ
+228 KI
-239 GKPAMAKFH
+239 GKSSSETYRVESKIIPAPKK
-248 VGPAT
+248 
-253 VVPPPSEDYE
+253 YE

-310 YGIRRVKKLAAKARM
+310 YGIRRAKKLAAKARM

-365 VPLVLNKLPQAVGED
+365 VPLVLSKLPQAVGED

-395 TQGDWLVST
+395 VQGDWLVST
-404 SDGFLRVDEDFSQA
+404 SEGFLRVDEDFSQA
-418 PKMLATDECPKLS
+418 PKMLPDDECPKLS

-436 VFESDGKGGWIV
+436 VWESDGKGGWIV

-459 VKSAANRTSAVDPLL
+459 ENH
-474 ALSLKDSANHP
+474 SLN
-485 SSQILDYFTGKP
+485 QILDYFIGKP
-497 SVETSMI
+497 SEETSMI

-537 QAVDLAK
+537 QAVALC
-544 LQENKNLSAN
+544 
-554 PQNLESNRQHL
+554 
-565 YDNDESKTSKNEESM
+565 NDEPKKSRNEESM

-606 PFLGPLSDF
+606 PFLGPLSDL

-635 RRRRKK
+635 HRRRKK
-641 AQARLK
+641 AQERKHMSFMIHKRES

>member
-1 MLKGHRLDNDKIGY
+1 MGIVKIREMMY
-15 MARLKYNFTWKK
+15 LCNPKMNVMARLKY
-27 YHFTWK
+27 Y
-33 KYHFTWKKYH
+33 FTWKKYH
-43 RWFGLV
+43 RWLGLV

-77 RWLPAS
+77 KWLPAS

-97 VVKNQKTASDSTE
+97 VVKKSAAH
-110 QSLAVEKNPSIHANS
+110 SLS
-125 SESPDSV
+125 SENCDSV

-145 RLSTWQDFNR
+145 RLSTWQDFNA
-155 GLPASIDERNVR
+155 GLPESIDERNVR
-167 HIVKAKD
+167 HVVKAKD

-209 VALGKDS
+209 VALAKDS
-216 MTVVALTRSYVY
+216 MTVVALTRSRVFTIVPFVQYGEIV
-228 KISIFDSCRLQ
+228 KI
-239 GKPAMAKFH
+239 GKSSSETYRVESKIIPAPKK
-248 VGPAT
+248 
-253 VVPPPSEDYE
+253 YE

-310 YGIRRVKKLAAKARM
+310 YGIRRAKKLAAKARM

-365 VPLVLNKLPQAVGED
+365 VPLVLSKLPQAVGED

-395 TQGDWLVST
+395 VQGDWLVST
-404 SDGFLRVDEDFSQA
+404 SEGFLRVDEDFSQA
-418 PKMLATDECPKLS
+418 PKMLPDDECPKLS

-436 VFESDGKGGWIV
+436 VWESDGKGGWIV

-459 VKSAANRTSAVDPLL
+459 V
-474 ALSLKDSANHP
+474 NHFLN
-485 SSQILDYFTGKP
+485 QILDYFTGKP
-497 SVETSMI
+497 SEETSMI

-537 QAVDLAK
+537 QAVALC
-544 LQENKNLSAN
+544 
-554 PQNLESNRQHL
+554 
-565 YDNDESKTSKNEESM
+565 NDEPKKSRNEESM

-606 PFLGPLSDF
+606 PFLGPLSDL

-635 RRRRKK
+635 HRRRKK

>member
-1 MLKGHRLDNDKIGY
+1 

-27 YHFTWK
+27 C
-33 KYHFTWKKYH
+33 H

-59 SGIILNHREV
+59 SGIILNHREA

-77 RWLPAS
+77 KWLPAS

-97 VVKNQKTASDSTE
+97 VVKNSGSLAISEGFSDSI
-110 QSLAVEKNPSIHANS
+110 LV
-125 SESPDSV
+125 
-132 LAYGCAGV
+132 YGCAGV
-140 FLTDS
+140 FLTDYQ
-145 RLSTWQDFNR
+145 LSTWQDFNA
-155 GLPASIDERNVR
+155 GLPKSIDERNVR
-167 HIVKAKD
+167 HLVQARD

-202 NEERIMD
+202 NEKRIMD
-209 VALGKDS
+209 VALAKDS
-216 MTVVALTRSYVY
+216 MTVVALTRSRLFTIVPFVQYGEIV
-228 KISIFDSCRLQ
+228 KI
-239 GKPAMAKFH
+239 GKSSSETYRVESKIIPAPKK
-248 VGPAT
+248 
-253 VVPPPSEDYE
+253 YE

-310 YGIRRVKKLAAKARM
+310 YGIRRAKKLAAKARM

-365 VPLVLNKLPQAVGED
+365 VPLVLSKLPQAVGED

-395 TQGDWLVST
+395 VQGDWLVST
-404 SDGFLRVDEDFSQA
+404 SEGFLRVDEDFSQA
-418 PKMLATDECPKLS
+418 PKMLPDDECPKLS

-436 VFESDGKGGWIV
+436 VWESDGKGGWIV

-459 VKSAANRTSAVDPLL
+459 VNH
-474 ALSLKDSANHP
+474 SLN
-485 SSQILDYFTGKP
+485 QILDYFTGKP
-497 SVETSMI
+497 SEETSMI

-537 QAVDLAK
+537 QAVALC
-544 LQENKNLSAN
+544 
-554 PQNLESNRQHL
+554 
-565 YDNDESKTSKNEESM
+565 NDEPKTSRNEESM

-606 PFLGPLSDF
+606 PFLGPLSDL

-628 LSGYIIS
+628 LSGCIIS
-635 RRRRKK
+635 HRRRKK

>member
-1 MLKGHRLDNDKIGY
+1 

-27 YHFTWK
+27 C
-33 KYHFTWKKYH
+33 H

-59 SGIILNHREV
+59 SGIILNHREA
-69 FSGCEVSR
+69 FSGSEVSR
-77 RWLPAS
+77 KWLPAS

-97 VVKNQKTASDSTE
+97 VVKNSGSLAISEGFSDSI
-110 QSLAVEKNPSIHANS
+110 LV
-125 SESPDSV
+125 
-132 LAYGCAGV
+132 YGCAGV
-140 FLTDS
+140 FLTDYQ
-145 RLSTWQDFNR
+145 LSTWQDFNA
-155 GLPASIDERNVR
+155 GLPKSIDERNVR
-167 HIVKAKD
+167 HLVQARD

-209 VALGKDS
+209 VALAKDS
-216 MTVVALTRSYVY
+216 MTVVALTRSRVFTIVPFVQYGEIV
-228 KISIFDSCRLQ
+228 KI
-239 GKPAMAKFH
+239 GKSSSETYRVESKIIPAPKK
-248 VGPAT
+248 
-253 VVPPPSEDYE
+253 YE
-263 PKTTLFKLVWHL
+263 PNTTLFKLVWHL

-310 YGIRRVKKLAAKARM
+310 YGIRRAKKVKSEERRVKNSLAAKNRM
-325 KRLGKQF
+325 KRLGKLF

-365 VPLVLNKLPQAVGED
+365 VPLVLSKLPQAVGED

-395 TQGDWLVST
+395 VQGDWLVST
-404 SDGFLRVDEDFSQA
+404 SEGFLRVDEDFSQA
-418 PKMLATDECPKLS
+418 PKMLPDDECPKLS

-436 VFESDGKGGWIV
+436 VWKSDGKGGWIV

-459 VKSAANRTSAVDPLL
+459 V
-474 ALSLKDSANHP
+474 NHK
-485 SSQILDYFTGKP
+485 SQILDYFTNEP
-497 SVETSMI
+497 CVETSMI
-504 PISDNLVCGYSE
+504 PISDNLICGYSE
-516 DFLGGKPLVF
+516 DLFDREPMVF

-537 QAVDLAK
+537 QVINIL
-544 LQENKNLSAN
+544 
-554 PQNLESNRQHL
+554 
-565 YDNDESKTSKNEESM
+565 DEKDAM

-606 PFLGPLSDF
+606 PFLGPLSDL

-635 RRRRKK
+635 HRRRKK

>member
-1 MLKGHRLDNDKIGY
+1 MGIVKIREMMY
-15 MARLKYNFTWKK
+15 LCNPKMNVMARLKYNFTWKK
-27 YHFTWK
+27 YH
-33 KYHFTWKKYH
+33 
-43 RWFGLV
+43 RWLGLV

-77 RWLPAS
+77 KWLPAS
-83 YHIKNFNNGVVKGT
+83 YYIKNFNNGVVKGT
-97 VVKNQKTASDSTE
+97 VVKKSAAH
-110 QSLAVEKNPSIHANS
+110 SLS
-125 SESPDSV
+125 SENCDSV

-145 RLSTWQDFNR
+145 RLSTWQDFNA
-155 GLPASIDERNVR
+155 GLPESIDERNVR
-167 HIVKAKD
+167 HVVKAKD

-209 VALGKDS
+209 VALAKDS
-216 MTVVALTRSYVY
+216 MTVVALTRSRVFTIVPFVQYGEIV
-228 KISIFDSCRLQ
+228 KI
-239 GKPAMAKFH
+239 GKSSSETYRVESKIIPAPKK
-248 VGPAT
+248 
-253 VVPPPSEDYE
+253 YE

-310 YGIRRVKKLAAKARM
+310 YGIRRAKKLAAKARM

-365 VPLVLNKLPQAVGED
+365 VPLVLSKLPQAVGED

-395 TQGDWLVST
+395 VQGDWLVST
-404 SDGFLRVDEDFSQA
+404 SEGFLRVDEDFSQA
-418 PKMLATDECPKLS
+418 PKMLPDDECPKSS

-459 VKSAANRTSAVDPLL
+459 VNH
-474 ALSLKDSANHP
+474 SLN
-485 SSQILDYFTGKP
+485 QILDYFTGKP
-497 SVETSMI
+497 SEETSMI

-537 QAVDLAK
+537 QAVALC
-544 LQENKNLSAN
+544 
-554 PQNLESNRQHL
+554 
-565 YDNDESKTSKNEESM
+565 NDEPKKSRNEESM

-606 PFLGPLSDF
+606 PFLGPLSDL

-635 RRRRKK
+635 HRRRKK

>member
-1 MLKGHRLDNDKIGY
+1 MGIVKIREMMY
-15 MARLKYNFTWKK
+15 LCNPKMNVMARLKYNFTWKK
-27 YHFTWK
+27 YH
-33 KYHFTWKKYH
+33 
-43 RWFGLV
+43 RWLGLV

-77 RWLPAS
+77 KWLPAS
-83 YHIKNFNNGVVKGT
+83 YYIKNFNNGVVKGT
-97 VVKNQKTASDSTE
+97 VVKKSAAH
-110 QSLAVEKNPSIHANS
+110 SLS
-125 SESPDSV
+125 SENCDSV
-132 LAYGCAGV
+132 LVYGCAGV

-145 RLSTWQDFNR
+145 RLSTWQDFNA
-155 GLPASIDERNVR
+155 GLPESIDERNVR
-167 HIVKAKD
+167 HVVKAKD

-209 VALGKDS
+209 VALAKDS
-216 MTVVALTRSYVY
+216 MTVVALTRSRVFTIVPFVQYGEIV
-228 KISIFDSCRLQ
+228 KI
-239 GKPAMAKFH
+239 GKSSSETYRVESKIIPAPKK
-248 VGPAT
+248 
-253 VVPPPSEDYE
+253 YE
-263 PKTTLFKLVWHL
+263 PKTTLSKLVWHL

-310 YGIRRVKKLAAKARM
+310 YGIRRAKKLAAKARM

-365 VPLVLNKLPQAVGED
+365 VPLVLSKLPQAVGED
-380 GNVWQDKLRAIRWDA
+380 GNVWQDKLRAIRWEA
-395 TQGDWLVST
+395 VQGDWLVST
-404 SDGFLRVDEDFSQA
+404 SEGFLRVDEDFSQA
-418 PKMLATDECPKLS
+418 PKMLPDDECPKLS
-431 PMGVT
+431 PMGVA
-436 VFESDGKGGWIV
+436 VWESDGKGGWIV

-459 VKSAANRTSAVDPLL
+459 VNH
-474 ALSLKDSANHP
+474 SLN
-485 SSQILDYFTGKP
+485 QILDYFTGKP
-497 SVETSMI
+497 SEETSMI

-537 QAVDLAK
+537 QAVALC
-544 LQENKNLSAN
+544 
-554 PQNLESNRQHL
+554 
-565 YDNDESKTSKNEESM
+565 NDEPKKSRNEESM

-606 PFLGPLSDF
+606 PFLGPLSDL

-635 RRRRKK
+635 HRRRKK

>member
-1 MLKGHRLDNDKIGY
+1 

-27 YHFTWK
+27 YH
-33 KYHFTWKKYH
+33 
-43 RWFGLV
+43 RWLGLV

-77 RWLPAS
+77 KWLPAS

-97 VVKNQKTASDSTE
+97 VVKRSAAH
-110 QSLAVEKNPSIHANS
+110 SLS
-125 SESPDSV
+125 SENCDSV

-145 RLSTWQDFNR
+145 RLSTWQDFNA
-155 GLPASIDERNVR
+155 GLPESIDERNVR
-167 HIVKAKD
+167 HVVKAKD

-209 VALGKDS
+209 VALAKDS
-216 MTVVALTRSYVY
+216 MTVVALTRSRVFTIVPFVQYGEIV
-228 KISIFDSCRLQ
+228 KI
-239 GKPAMAKFH
+239 GKSSSETYRVESKIIPAPKKC
-248 VGPAT
+248 
-253 VVPPPSEDYE
+253 E

-310 YGIRRVKKLAAKARM
+310 YGIRRAKKLAAKARM

-365 VPLVLNKLPQAVGED
+365 VPLVLSKLPQAVGED
-380 GNVWQDKLRAIRWDA
+380 GNVWQDKFRAIRWDA
-395 TQGDWLVST
+395 VQGDWLVST
-404 SDGFLRVDEDFSQA
+404 SEGFLRVDEDFSQA
-418 PKMLATDECPKLS
+418 PKMLPDDECPKLS

-436 VFESDGKGGWIV
+436 VWESDGKGGWIV

-459 VKSAANRTSAVDPLL
+459 VNH
-474 ALSLKDSANHP
+474 SLN
-485 SSQILDYFTGKP
+485 QILDYFTGKP
-497 SVETSMI
+497 SEETSMI

-537 QAVDLAK
+537 QAVALC
-544 LQENKNLSAN
+544 
-554 PQNLESNRQHL
+554 
-565 YDNDESKTSKNEESM
+565 NDDPKTSRNEESM

-606 PFLGPLSDF
+606 PFLGPLSDL

-620 GLLITLVL
+620 GLLITLVF

-635 RRRRKK
+635 HRRRKK

>member
-1 MLKGHRLDNDKIGY
+1 MGIVKIREMMY
-15 MARLKYNFTWKK
+15 LCNPKMNVMARLKYNFTWKK
-27 YHFTWK
+27 YH
-33 KYHFTWKKYH
+33 
-43 RWFGLV
+43 RWLGLV

-77 RWLPAS
+77 KWLPAS

-97 VVKNQKTASDSTE
+97 VVKKSAAH
-110 QSLAVEKNPSIHANS
+110 SLS
-125 SESPDSV
+125 SENCDSV

-145 RLSTWQDFNR
+145 RLSTWQDFNA
-155 GLPASIDERNVR
+155 GLPESIDERNVR
-167 HIVKAKD
+167 HVVKAKD

-209 VALGKDS
+209 VALAKDS
-216 MTVVALTRSYVY
+216 MTVVALTRSRVFTIVPFVQYGEIV
-228 KISIFDSCRLQ
+228 KI
-239 GKPAMAKFH
+239 GKSSSETYRVESRIIPAPKK
-248 VGPAT
+248 
-253 VVPPPSEDYE
+253 YE

-310 YGIRRVKKLAAKARM
+310 YGIRRAKKLAAKARM

-365 VPLVLNKLPQAVGED
+365 VPLVLSKLPQAVGED

-395 TQGDWLVST
+395 VQGDWLVST
-404 SDGFLRVDEDFSQA
+404 SEGFLRVDEDFSQA
-418 PKMLATDECPKLS
+418 PKMLPDDECPKLS

-436 VFESDGKGGWIV
+436 VWESDGKGGWIV

-459 VKSAANRTSAVDPLL
+459 VNH
-474 ALSLKDSANHP
+474 SLN
-485 SSQILDYFTGKP
+485 QILDYFTGKP
-497 SVETSMI
+497 SEETSMI

-537 QAVDLAK
+537 QAVALC
-544 LQENKNLSAN
+544 
-554 PQNLESNRQHL
+554 
-565 YDNDESKTSKNEESM
+565 NDEPKTSRNEESM

-606 PFLGPLSDF
+606 PFLGPLSDL

-635 RRRRKK
+635 HRRRKK

>member
-1 MLKGHRLDNDKIGY
+1 MGIVKIREMMY
-15 MARLKYNFTWKK
+15 LCNPKMNVMARLKYNFTWKK
-27 YHFTWK
+27 YH
-33 KYHFTWKKYH
+33 
-43 RWFGLV
+43 RWLGLV

-77 RWLPAS
+77 KWLPAS
-83 YHIKNFNNGVVKGT
+83 YYIKNFNNGVVKGT
-97 VVKNQKTASDSTE
+97 VVKKSAAH
-110 QSLAVEKNPSIHANS
+110 SLS
-125 SESPDSV
+125 SENCDSV
-132 LAYGCAGV
+132 LVYGCAGV

-145 RLSTWQDFNR
+145 RLSTWQDFNA
-155 GLPASIDERNVR
+155 GLPESIDERNVR
-167 HIVKAKD
+167 HVVKAKD

-209 VALGKDS
+209 VALAKDS
-216 MTVVALTRSYVY
+216 MTVVALTRSRVFTIVPFVQYGEIVNIGKSSSETY
-228 KISIFDSCRLQ
+228 RVESKII
-239 GKPAMAKFH
+239 PAPKK
-248 VGPAT
+248 
-253 VVPPPSEDYE
+253 YE

-310 YGIRRVKKLAAKARM
+310 YGIRRAKKLAAKARM

-365 VPLVLNKLPQAVGED
+365 VPLVLSKLPQAVGED

-395 TQGDWLVST
+395 VQGDWLVST
-404 SDGFLRVDEDFSQA
+404 SEGFLRVDEDFSQA
-418 PKMLATDECPKLS
+418 PKMLPDDECPKLS

-436 VFESDGKGGWIV
+436 VWESDGKGGWIV

-459 VKSAANRTSAVDPLL
+459 VNH
-474 ALSLKDSANHP
+474 SLN
-485 SSQILDYFTGKP
+485 QILDYFTGKP
-497 SVETSMI
+497 SEETSMI

-537 QAVDLAK
+537 QAVALC
-544 LQENKNLSAN
+544 
-554 PQNLESNRQHL
+554 
-565 YDNDESKTSKNEESM
+565 NDEPKKSRNEESM

-606 PFLGPLSDF
+606 PFLGPLSDL

-635 RRRRKK
+635 HRRRKK

>member
-1 MLKGHRLDNDKIGY
+1 MGIVKIREMMY
-15 MARLKYNFTWKK
+15 LCNPKMNVMARLKYN
-27 YHFTWK
+27 
-33 KYHFTWKKYH
+33 FTWKKYH

-77 RWLPAS
+77 KWLPAS
-83 YHIKNFNNGVVKGT
+83 YRIKNFNNGVVKGT
-97 VVKNQKTASDSTE
+97 VVEKSAAH
-110 QSLAVEKNPSIHANS
+110 SLS
-125 SESPDSV
+125 SENCDSV
-132 LAYGCAGV
+132 LVYGCAGV

-145 RLSTWQDFNR
+145 RLSTWQDFNA
-155 GLPASIDERNVR
+155 GLPESIDERNVR
-167 HIVKAKD
+167 HVVKAKD

-209 VALGKDS
+209 VALAKDS
-216 MTVVALTRSYVY
+216 MTVVALTRSRVFTIVPFVQYGEIV
-228 KISIFDSCRLQ
+228 KI
-239 GKPAMAKFH
+239 GKSSSETYRVESKIIPAPKK
-248 VGPAT
+248 
-253 VVPPPSEDYE
+253 YE

-310 YGIRRVKKLAAKARM
+310 YGIRIAKKLAAKARM

-365 VPLVLNKLPQAVGED
+365 VPLVLSKLPQAVGED

-395 TQGDWLVST
+395 VLGDWLVST
-404 SDGFLRVDEDFSQA
+404 SEGFLRVDEDFSQA
-418 PKMLATDECPKLS
+418 PKMLPDDECPKLS

-436 VFESDGKGGWIV
+436 VWESDGKGGWIV

-459 VKSAANRTSAVDPLL
+459 VNH
-474 ALSLKDSANHP
+474 SLN
-485 SSQILDYFTGKP
+485 QILDYFTGKP
-497 SVETSMI
+497 SEETSMI

-537 QAVDLAK
+537 QAVALC
-544 LQENKNLSAN
+544 
-554 PQNLESNRQHL
+554 
-565 YDNDESKTSKNEESM
+565 NDEPKTSRNEESM

-606 PFLGPLSDF
+606 PFLGPLSDL

-635 RRRRKK
+635 HRRRKK

>member
-1 MLKGHRLDNDKIGY
+1 MYLCNPKMNV

-27 YHFTWK
+27 YH
-33 KYHFTWKKYH
+33 
-43 RWFGLV
+43 RWLGLV

-77 RWLPAS
+77 KWLPAS
-83 YHIKNFNNGVVKGT
+83 YYIKNFNNGVVKGT
-97 VVKNQKTASDSTE
+97 VVKKSAAH
-110 QSLAVEKNPSIHANS
+110 SLS
-125 SESPDSV
+125 SENCDSV
-132 LAYGCAGV
+132 LVYGCAGV

-145 RLSTWQDFNR
+145 RLSTWQDFNA
-155 GLPASIDERNVR
+155 GLPESIDERNVR
-167 HIVKAKD
+167 HVVKAKD

-209 VALGKDS
+209 VALAKDS
-216 MTVVALTRSYVY
+216 MTVVALTRSRVFTIVPFVQYGEIV
-228 KISIFDSCRLQ
+228 KI
-239 GKPAMAKFH
+239 GKSSSETYRVESKIIPAPKK
-248 VGPAT
+248 
-253 VVPPPSEDYE
+253 YE

-310 YGIRRVKKLAAKARM
+310 YGIRRAKKLAAKARM

-365 VPLVLNKLPQAVGED
+365 VPLVLSKLPQAVGED

-395 TQGDWLVST
+395 VQGDWLVST
-404 SDGFLRVDEDFSQA
+404 SEGFLRVDEDFSQA
-418 PKMLATDECPKLS
+418 PKMLPDDECPKLS

-436 VFESDGKGGWIV
+436 VWESDGKGGWIV

-459 VKSAANRTSAVDPLL
+459 VNH
-474 ALSLKDSANHP
+474 SLN
-485 SSQILDYFTGKP
+485 QILDYFTGKP
-497 SVETSMI
+497 SEETSMI

-537 QAVDLAK
+537 QAVALC
-544 LQENKNLSAN
+544 
-554 PQNLESNRQHL
+554 
-565 YDNDESKTSKNEESM
+565 NDEPKTSRNEESM

-606 PFLGPLSDF
+606 PFLGPLSDL

-620 GLLITLVL
+620 GLLITLVF

-635 RRRRKK
+635 HRRRKK

>member
-1 MLKGHRLDNDKIGY
+1 MGIVKIREMMY
-15 MARLKYNFTWKK
+15 LCNPKMNVMARLKYNFTWKK
-27 YHFTWK
+27 YH
-33 KYHFTWKKYH
+33 
-43 RWFGLV
+43 RWLGLV

-77 RWLPAS
+77 KWLPAS
-83 YHIKNFNNGVVKGT
+83 YYIKNFNNGVVKGT
-97 VVKNQKTASDSTE
+97 VVKKSAAH
-110 QSLAVEKNPSIHANS
+110 SLS
-125 SESPDSV
+125 SENCDSV

-145 RLSTWQDFNR
+145 RLSTWQDFNA
-155 GLPASIDERNVR
+155 GLPESIDERNVR
-167 HIVKAKD
+167 HVVKAKD

-209 VALGKDS
+209 VALAKDS
-216 MTVVALTRSYVY
+216 MTVVALTRSRVFTIVPFVQYGEIV
-228 KISIFDSCRLQ
+228 KI
-239 GKPAMAKFH
+239 GKSSSETYRVESKIIPAPKK
-248 VGPAT
+248 
-253 VVPPPSEDYE
+253 YE

-310 YGIRRVKKLAAKARM
+310 YGIRRAKKLAAKARM

-365 VPLVLNKLPQAVGED
+365 VPLVLSKLPQAVGED

-395 TQGDWLVST
+395 VQGDWLVST
-404 SDGFLRVDEDFSQA
+404 SEGFLRVDEDFSQA
-418 PKMLATDECPKLS
+418 PKMLPDDECPKLS

-436 VFESDGKGGWIV
+436 VWESDGKGGWIV

-459 VKSAANRTSAVDPLL
+459 V
-474 ALSLKDSANHP
+474 NHK
-485 SSQILDYFTGKP
+485 SQILDYFTNEP
-497 SVETSMI
+497 CVETSMI
-504 PISDNLVCGYSE
+504 PISDNLICGYSE
-516 DFLGGKPLVF
+516 DLFDREPMVF

-537 QAVDLAK
+537 QVINIL
-544 LQENKNLSAN
+544 
-554 PQNLESNRQHL
+554 
-565 YDNDESKTSKNEESM
+565 DEKDAM

-606 PFLGPLSDF
+606 PFLGPLSDL

-635 RRRRKK
+635 HRRRKK

>member
-1 MLKGHRLDNDKIGY
+1 MGIVKIREMMY
-15 MARLKYNFTWKK
+15 LCNPKMNVMARLKYNFTWKK
-27 YHFTWK
+27 YH
-33 KYHFTWKKYH
+33 
-43 RWFGLV
+43 RWLGLV

-77 RWLPAS
+77 KWLPAS

-97 VVKNQKTASDSTE
+97 VVKKSAAH
-110 QSLAVEKNPSIHANS
+110 SLS
-125 SESPDSV
+125 SENCDSV

-145 RLSTWQDFNR
+145 RLSTWQDFNA
-155 GLPASIDERNVR
+155 GLPESIDERNVR
-167 HIVKAKD
+167 HVVKAKN

-209 VALGKDS
+209 VALAKDS
-216 MTVVALTRSYVY
+216 MTVVALTRSRVFTIVPFVQYGEIG
-228 KISIFDSCRLQ
+228 KI
-239 GKPAMAKFH
+239 GKSSSETYRVESKIIPAPKK
-248 VGPAT
+248 
-253 VVPPPSEDYE
+253 YE

-310 YGIRRVKKLAAKARM
+310 YGIRRAKKLAAKARM

-365 VPLVLNKLPQAVGED
+365 VPLVLSKLPQAVGED

-395 TQGDWLVST
+395 VQGDWLVST
-404 SDGFLRVDEDFSQA
+404 SEGFLRVDEDFSQA
-418 PKMLATDECPKLS
+418 PKMLPDDECPKLS

-436 VFESDGKGGWIV
+436 VWESDGKGGWIV

-459 VKSAANRTSAVDPLL
+459 VNH
-474 ALSLKDSANHP
+474 SLN
-485 SSQILDYFTGKP
+485 QILDYFTGKP
-497 SVETSMI
+497 SEETSMI

-537 QAVDLAK
+537 QAVALC
-544 LQENKNLSAN
+544 
-554 PQNLESNRQHL
+554 
-565 YDNDESKTSKNEESM
+565 NDEPKKSRNEESM

-606 PFLGPLSDF
+606 PFLGPLSDL

-635 RRRRKK
+635 HRRRKK

>member
-1 MLKGHRLDNDKIGY
+1 MGIVKIREMMY
-15 MARLKYNFTWKK
+15 LCNPKMNVMARLKYNFTWKK
-27 YHFTWK
+27 YH
-33 KYHFTWKKYH
+33 
-43 RWFGLV
+43 RWLGLV

-77 RWLPAS
+77 KWLPAS
-83 YHIKNFNNGVVKGT
+83 YYIKNFNNGVMKGT

-110 QSLAVEKNPSIHANS
+110 QSLAVEKNPSVHANS

-132 LAYGCAGV
+132 LVYGCAGV

-145 RLSTWQDFNR
+145 RLSTWQDFNA
-155 GLPASIDERNVR
+155 GLPESIDERNVR
-167 HIVKAKD
+167 HVVKAKD

-209 VALGKDS
+209 VALAKDS
-216 MTVVALTRSYVY
+216 MTVVALTRSRVFTIVPFVQYGEIV
-228 KISIFDSCRLQ
+228 KI
-239 GKPAMAKFH
+239 GKSSSETYRVESKIIPAPKK
-248 VGPAT
+248 
-253 VVPPPSEDYE
+253 YE

-310 YGIRRVKKLAAKARM
+310 YGIRRAKKLAAKARM

-365 VPLVLNKLPQAVGED
+365 VPLVLSKLPQAVGED

-395 TQGDWLVST
+395 VQGDWLVST
-404 SDGFLRVDEDFSQA
+404 SEGFLRVDEDFSQA
-418 PKMLATDECPKLS
+418 PKMLPDDECPKLS

-436 VFESDGKGGWIV
+436 VWESDGKGGWIV

-459 VKSAANRTSAVDPLL
+459 VNH
-474 ALSLKDSANHP
+474 SLN
-485 SSQILDYFTGKP
+485 QILDYFTGKP
-497 SVETSMI
+497 SEETSMI

-537 QAVDLAK
+537 QAVALC
-544 LQENKNLSAN
+544 
-554 PQNLESNRQHL
+554 
-565 YDNDESKTSKNEESM
+565 NDEPKKSRNEESM

-606 PFLGPLSDF
+606 PFLGPLSDL

-635 RRRRKK
+635 HRRRKK

>member
-1 MLKGHRLDNDKIGY
+1 MNV

-27 YHFTWK
+27 YH
-33 KYHFTWKKYH
+33 
-43 RWFGLV
+43 RWLGLV

-77 RWLPAS
+77 KWLPAS
-83 YHIKNFNNGVVKGT
+83 YYIKNFNNGVVKGT
-97 VVKNQKTASDSTE
+97 VVKKSAAH
-110 QSLAVEKNPSIHANS
+110 SLS
-125 SESPDSV
+125 SENCDSV

-145 RLSTWQDFNR
+145 RLSTWQDFNA
-155 GLPASIDERNVR
+155 GLPESIDERNVR
-167 HIVKAKD
+167 HVVKAKD

-209 VALGKDS
+209 VALAKDS
-216 MTVVALTRSYVY
+216 MTVVALTRSRVFTIVPFVQYGEIV
-228 KISIFDSCRLQ
+228 KI
-239 GKPAMAKFH
+239 GKSSSETYRVESKIIPAPKK
-248 VGPAT
+248 
-253 VVPPPSEDYE
+253 YE

-310 YGIRRVKKLAAKARM
+310 YGIRRAKKLAAKARM

-365 VPLVLNKLPQAVGED
+365 VPLVLSKLPQAVGED

-395 TQGDWLVST
+395 VQGDWLVST
-404 SDGFLRVDEDFSQA
+404 SEGFLRVDEDFSQA
-418 PKMLATDECPKLS
+418 PKMLPDDECPKLS

-459 VKSAANRTSAVDPLL
+459 VNH
-474 ALSLKDSANHP
+474 SLN
-485 SSQILDYFTGKP
+485 QILDYFTGKP
-497 SVETSMI
+497 SEETSMI

-537 QAVDLAK
+537 QAVALC
-544 LQENKNLSAN
+544 
-554 PQNLESNRQHL
+554 
-565 YDNDESKTSKNEESM
+565 NDEPKTSRNEESM

-606 PFLGPLSDF
+606 PFLGPLSDL

-620 GLLITLVL
+620 GLLITLVF

-635 RRRRKK
+635 HRRRKK

>member
-1 MLKGHRLDNDKIGY
+1 

-27 YHFTWK
+27 YH
-33 KYHFTWKKYH
+33 
-43 RWFGLV
+43 RWLGLV

-77 RWLPAS
+77 KWLPAS
-83 YHIKNFNNGVVKGT
+83 YYIKNFNNGVVKGT
-97 VVKNQKTASDSTE
+97 VVKKSAAH
-110 QSLAVEKNPSIHANS
+110 SLS
-125 SESPDSV
+125 SENCDSV

-145 RLSTWQDFNR
+145 RLSTWQDFNA
-155 GLPASIDERNVR
+155 GLPESIDERNV
-167 HIVKAKD
+167 HHVVKAKD

-202 NEERIMD
+202 NEKRIMD
-209 VALGKDS
+209 VALAKDS
-216 MTVVALTRSYVY
+216 MTVVALTRSRVFTIVPFVQYGEIV
-228 KISIFDSCRLQ
+228 KI
-239 GKPAMAKFH
+239 GKSSSETYRVESKIIPAPKK
-248 VGPAT
+248 
-253 VVPPPSEDYE
+253 YE

-310 YGIRRVKKLAAKARM
+310 YGIRRAKKLAAKARM

-365 VPLVLNKLPQAVGED
+365 VPLVLSKLPQAVGED

-395 TQGDWLVST
+395 VQGDWLVST
-404 SDGFLRVDEDFSQA
+404 SEGFLRVDEDFSQA
-418 PKMLATDECPKLS
+418 PKMLPDDECPKLS

-436 VFESDGKGGWIV
+436 VWESDGKGGWIV

-459 VKSAANRTSAVDPLL
+459 VNH
-474 ALSLKDSANHP
+474 SLN
-485 SSQILDYFTGKP
+485 QILDYFTGKP
-497 SVETSMI
+497 SEETSMI

-537 QAVDLAK
+537 QAVALC
-544 LQENKNLSAN
+544 
-554 PQNLESNRQHL
+554 
-565 YDNDESKTSKNEESM
+565 NDEPKTSRNEESM
-580 SDLICETAPMSLWN
+580 SDLVCETAPMSLWN

-606 PFLGPLSDF
+606 PFLGPLSDL

-635 RRRRKK
+635 HRRRKK

>member
-1 MLKGHRLDNDKIGY
+1 MNV

-27 YHFTWK
+27 YH
-33 KYHFTWKKYH
+33 
-43 RWFGLV
+43 RWLGLV

-77 RWLPAS
+77 KWLPAS
-83 YHIKNFNNGVVKGT
+83 YYIKNFNNGVVKGT
-97 VVKNQKTASDSTE
+97 VVKKSAAH
-110 QSLAVEKNPSIHANS
+110 SLS
-125 SESPDSV
+125 SENCDSV
-132 LAYGCAGV
+132 LVYGCAGV

-145 RLSTWQDFNR
+145 RLSTWQDFNA
-155 GLPASIDERNVR
+155 GLPESIDERNVR
-167 HIVKAKD
+167 HVVKAKD

-209 VALGKDS
+209 VALAKDS
-216 MTVVALTRSYVY
+216 MTVVALTRSRVFTIVPFVQYGEIV
-228 KISIFDSCRLQ
+228 KI
-239 GKPAMAKFH
+239 GKSSSETYRVESKIIPAPKK
-248 VGPAT
+248 
-253 VVPPPSEDYE
+253 YE

-310 YGIRRVKKLAAKARM
+310 YGIRRAKKLAAKARM

-365 VPLVLNKLPQAVGED
+365 VPLVLSKLPQAVGED

-395 TQGDWLVST
+395 VQGDWLVST
-404 SDGFLRVDEDFSQA
+404 SEGFLRVDEDFSQA
-418 PKMLATDECPKLS
+418 PKMLPDDECPKLS

-436 VFESDGKGGWIV
+436 VWESDGKGGWLV

-459 VKSAANRTSAVDPLL
+459 VNH
-474 ALSLKDSANHP
+474 SLN
-485 SSQILDYFTGKP
+485 QILDYFTGKP
-497 SVETSMI
+497 SEETSMI

-537 QAVDLAK
+537 QAVALC
-544 LQENKNLSAN
+544 
-554 PQNLESNRQHL
+554 
-565 YDNDESKTSKNEESM
+565 NDEPKTSRNEESM

-606 PFLGPLSDF
+606 PFLGPLSDL

-635 RRRRKK
+635 HRRRKK

>member
-1 MLKGHRLDNDKIGY
+1 

-27 YHFTWK
+27 YH
-33 KYHFTWKKYH
+33 
-43 RWFGLV
+43 RWLGLV

-59 SGIILNHREV
+59 SGIILNHREA

-77 RWLPAS
+77 KWLPAS

-110 QSLAVEKNPSIHANS
+110 QSLAVEKNPSVHANS

-145 RLSTWQDFNR
+145 QLSTWQDFNR

-209 VALGKDS
+209 VALGKNS
-216 MTVVALTRSYVY
+216 IQVVALTRSRIFEITPIASNIDVSESPSSLVSSAKGGVSEKSPDIFEKKSGGFSEKVGTFLGKYRVEA
-228 KISIFDSCRLQ
+228 KII
-239 GKPAMAKFH
+239 PAPKN
-248 VGPAT
+248 
-253 VVPPPSEDYE
+253 YE

-310 YGIRRVKKLAAKARM
+310 YGIRRAKKVKSEERRVKNSLAAKNRM

-365 VPLVLNKLPQAVGED
+365 VPLVLSKLPQTVGED

-395 TQGDWLVST
+395 VQGDWLVST
-404 SDGFLRVDEDFSQA
+404 SDGFLRVDEDFA
-418 PKMLATDECPKLS
+418 KVPKMLPADECPKLS

-436 VFESDGKGGWIV
+436 VWESDGKGGWIV

-459 VKSAANRTSAVDPLL
+459 V
-474 ALSLKDSANHP
+474 NH
-485 SSQILDYFTGKP
+485 SSNQILDYFTGKP

-504 PISDNLVCGYSE
+504 SISDNLVCGYSE

-537 QAVDLAK
+537 QAVALC
-544 LQENKNLSAN
+544 
-554 PQNLESNRQHL
+554 
-565 YDNDESKTSKNEESM
+565 NDEPKTSRNEESM

-606 PFLGPLSDF
+606 PFLGPLSDL

-635 RRRRKK
+635 HRRRKK

>member
-1 MLKGHRLDNDKIGY
+1 MGIVKIREMMY
-15 MARLKYNFTWKK
+15 LCNPKMNVMARLKYNFTWKK
-27 YHFTWK
+27 YH
-33 KYHFTWKKYH
+33 
-43 RWFGLV
+43 RWLGLV

-77 RWLPAS
+77 KWLPAS

-97 VVKNQKTASDSTE
+97 VVKKSAAH
-110 QSLAVEKNPSIHANS
+110 SLS
-125 SESPDSV
+125 SENCDSV

-145 RLSTWQDFNR
+145 RLSTWQDFNA
-155 GLPASIDERNVR
+155 GLPESIDERNVR
-167 HIVKAKD
+167 HVVKAKD

-209 VALGKDS
+209 VALAKDG
-216 MTVVALTRSYVY
+216 MTVVALTRSRVFTIVPFVQYGEIV
-228 KISIFDSCRLQ
+228 KI
-239 GKPAMAKFH
+239 GKSSSETYRVESKIIPAPKK
-248 VGPAT
+248 
-253 VVPPPSEDYE
+253 YE

-310 YGIRRVKKLAAKARM
+310 YGIRRAKKLAAKARM

-365 VPLVLNKLPQAVGED
+365 VPLVLSKLPQAVGED

-395 TQGDWLVST
+395 VQGDWLVST
-404 SDGFLRVDEDFSQA
+404 SEGFLRVDEDFSQA
-418 PKMLATDECPKLS
+418 PKMLPDDECPKLS

-436 VFESDGKGGWIV
+436 VWESDGKGGWIV

-459 VKSAANRTSAVDPLL
+459 VNH
-474 ALSLKDSANHP
+474 SLN
-485 SSQILDYFTGKP
+485 QILDYFTGKP
-497 SVETSMI
+497 SEETSMI

-537 QAVDLAK
+537 QAVALC
-544 LQENKNLSAN
+544 
-554 PQNLESNRQHL
+554 
-565 YDNDESKTSKNEESM
+565 NDEPKTSRNEESM

-606 PFLGPLSDF
+606 PFLGPLSDL

-635 RRRRKK
+635 HRRRKK

>member
-1 MLKGHRLDNDKIGY
+1 MGIVKIREMMY
-15 MARLKYNFTWKK
+15 LCNPKMNVMARLKYNFTWKK
-27 YHFTWK
+27 YH
-33 KYHFTWKKYH
+33 
-43 RWFGLV
+43 RWLGLV

-77 RWLPAS
+77 KWLPAS

-97 VVKNQKTASDSTE
+97 VVKKSAAH
-110 QSLAVEKNPSIHANS
+110 SLS
-125 SESPDSV
+125 SENCDSV

-145 RLSTWQDFNR
+145 RLSTWQDFNA
-155 GLPASIDERNVR
+155 GLPESIDERNVR
-167 HIVKAKD
+167 HVVKAKD

-209 VALGKDS
+209 VALAKDS
-216 MTVVALTRSYVY
+216 MTVVALTRSRVFTIVPFVQYGEIG
-228 KISIFDSCRLQ
+228 KI
-239 GKPAMAKFH
+239 GKSSSETYRVESKIIPAPKK
-248 VGPAT
+248 
-253 VVPPPSEDYE
+253 YE

-310 YGIRRVKKLAAKARM
+310 YGIRRAKKLAAKARM

-365 VPLVLNKLPQAVGED
+365 VPLVLSKLPQAVGED

-395 TQGDWLVST
+395 VQGDWLVST
-404 SDGFLRVDEDFSQA
+404 SEGFLRVDEDFSQA
-418 PKMLATDECPKLS
+418 PKMLPDDECPKLS

-436 VFESDGKGGWIV
+436 VWESDGKGGWIV

-459 VKSAANRTSAVDPLL
+459 VNH
-474 ALSLKDSANHP
+474 SLN
-485 SSQILDYFTGKP
+485 QILDYFTGKP
-497 SVETSMI
+497 SEETSMI

-537 QAVDLAK
+537 QAVALC
-544 LQENKNLSAN
+544 
-554 PQNLESNRQHL
+554 
-565 YDNDESKTSKNEESM
+565 NDEPKTSRNEESM

-606 PFLGPLSDF
+606 PFLGPLSDL

-635 RRRRKK
+635 HRRRKK